1 MLTLKK
7 TVPSFS
13 VGNTSSCLAAGQV
26 VADVLLEVENVFFGY
41 DSTDLLRG
49 VSLEVRRGEA
59 VAVMGRSGAGKSTLL
74 KICAGLLKPRSG
86 VVKVLGREVGN
97 RCFESVRP
105 RIAYI
110 PQTLGLVSGAS
121 ALYNVLLGRASRRPL
136 RFVAGLW
143 SRRDVEE
150 ALEALRA
157 VGLGDKAEMVVD
169 KLSGGE
175 RQRVAIARALF
186 QGASVIYADEPVS
199 NLDINTATEVMK
211 LLMEFRRRGAAVVA
225 VLHDQDL
232 AFEFFDRVYML
243 SGGVLKEL

>member
-1 MLTLKK
+1 
-7 TVPSFS
+7 
-13 VGNTSSCLAAGQV
+13 V
-26 VADVLLEVENVFFGY
+26 VLEVENVFFGY

-86 VVKVLGREVGN
+86 AVKVLGREVGN

-105 RIAYI
+105 CIAYI

-121 ALYNVLLGRASRRPL
+121 ALYNVLLGRASRCPL

-175 RQRVAIARALF
+175 RQRVAVARALF

-243 SGGVLKEL
+243 SGGILKEL